1 MRTISPGQNSKPA
14 KMVPIVVF
22 SVGGQRLAARAE
34 EVGGIWPWT
43 EAMPVPSG
51 TRFVDAIMRQGEK
64 VFPVFN
70 LAERLRV
77 KFQSQDRLWMIAKRF
92 DGPMAVCID
101 GGTPSFEVL
110 GADSIHYA
118 NGGESDIVG
127 TCRIGAE
134 ELPLYSLTR
143 LGDDPREG

>member
-1 MRTISPGQNSKPA
+1 MRMISPGQNSKPA

-22 SVGGQRLAARAE
+22 SVGGRRLAVRAE
-34 EVGGIWPWT
+34 EVGGIWPWR

-51 TRFVDAIMRQGEK
+51 TPFVDAIMRQGGK
-64 VFPVFN
+64 VFPVYN
-70 LAERLRV
+70 LAERLQV
-77 KFQSQDRLWMIAKRF
+77 KIRSQDRLWMIAKRF

-101 GGTPSFEVL
+101 DGSPRFEVL
-110 GADSIHYA
+110 GTDSIHYA
-118 NGGESDIVG
+118 NGGESGIVG

-143 LGDDPREG
+143 LGDDSRKG